1 MWYNYHIQGW
11 PSASGPVAAGIR
23 LSRMTPNQ
31 REVKLFD
38 KLRNTTEFERLNER
52 PVAYF
57 CAEYALDEEK
67 RRYAGGLGVLAG
79 DMVREAAD
87 LKLPLVAV
95 GLYYRDGYICPTAD
109 VAGSQVEECQTTPPS
124 EAGFE
129 PVLDKDGKKLHIT
142 VPVQDRQVR
151 ARCWRM
157 KFGTTVTLLV
167 LDTNC
172 EENNPSDR
180 GITNRLY
187 DNDKAT
193 RLKQEI
199 LLGIGGLRLLE
210 ALNIHPSV
218 YHLNEGH
225 SAMLAFELI
234 HHEMKERQLGFDEAK
249 QFARRRIVMTNHT
262 LVPAGHEIYSYDL
275 TAMLLRRYSEELM
288 VPLHKLI
295 SLGLV
300 QQSNEFSLSMLA
312 FRMTTIIN
320 SVSRLHAAKAKEI
333 WTDHPMVAVTNGV
346 HVPTWDMIG
355 DADTAAGRFWMKH
368 QERKAELLAYIKKVT
383 GRDWPKDTLLAGW
396 ARRMVRYKRPMALL
410 EDQGRFGGMA
420 RNLARPFRVV
430 FAGYAHPGDGDG
442 QGLLNEVRR
451 LADGEFSDCVA
462 YLPNYD
468 MKLARLMTSGCDIW
482 LNTPVVGFEACGT
495 SGMKAALNGVM
506 PCSTKDGW
514 VDEAD
519 LTGRGWLI
527 HSDRVTQDLLDRL
540 EKDILPLYYDRDQK
554 GFPAAWEE
562 VMRRSR
568 EMIMDRF
575 TATRMVREYAE
586 MLYL

>member
-1 MWYNYHIQGW
+1 MAN
-11 PSASGPVAAGIR
+11 PKEE
-23 LSRMTPNQ
+23 M
-31 REVKLFD
+31 KLFEQ
-38 KLRNTTEFERLNER
+38 LRASPQFERFAER
-52 PVAYF
+52 PIAYF
-57 CAEYALDEEK
+57 CAEFALDEEK

-79 DMVREAAD
+79 DFVREASD

-95 GLYYRDGYICPTAD
+95 GLYYRDGYICPTTS
-109 VAGSQVEECQTTPPS
+109 VAGHPVENCETTPPS
-124 EAGFE
+124 RAGFE
-129 PVLDKDGKKLHIT
+129 AVLGPDGKRLHIT
-142 VPVQDRQVR
+142 VPIHDRQVKV
-151 ARCWRM
+151 RCWQM
-157 KFGTTVTLLV
+157 KMGSVTLIV

-180 GITNRLY
+180 SITDRLY

-199 LLGIGGLRLLE
+199 VLGIGGLRLLE

-225 SAMLAFELI
+225 SALLAFELI

-288 VPLHKLI
+288 IPAHKLI

-312 FRMTTIIN
+312 FRMTSIIN
-320 SVSRLHAAKAKEI
+320 SVSKLHAAKAKEI

-346 HVPTWDMIG
+346 HVPTWDMVG
-355 DADTAAGRFWMKH
+355 EADAVSGRFWNKH
-368 QERKAELLAYIKKVT
+368 QERKAELLAHVKKVT
-383 GRDWPKDTLLAGW
+383 GRDWPADTLLAGW
-396 ARRMVRYKRPMALL
+396 ARRMVRYKRPMALF
-410 EDQGRFGGMA
+410 EDPGRFGGMA

-430 FAGYAHPGDGDG
+430 IAGYAHPGDGDG
-442 QGLLNEVRR
+442 QGLLNEVKR
-451 LADGEFSDCVA
+451 LADGEFADCVA

-468 MKLARLMTSGCDIW
+468 MKLARLLTSGCDIW
-482 LNTPVVGFEACGT
+482 MNTPVVGFEACGT

-506 PCSTKDGW
+506 TCSTKDGW
-514 VDEAD
+514 VDEVD
-519 LTGRGWLI
+519 LDGRGWLV

-554 GFPAAWEE
+554 GFPGGWEE
-562 VMRRSR
+562 AMRRSR
-568 EMIMDRF
+568 EMILDRF
-575 TATRMVREYAE
+575 TATRMVREYVE